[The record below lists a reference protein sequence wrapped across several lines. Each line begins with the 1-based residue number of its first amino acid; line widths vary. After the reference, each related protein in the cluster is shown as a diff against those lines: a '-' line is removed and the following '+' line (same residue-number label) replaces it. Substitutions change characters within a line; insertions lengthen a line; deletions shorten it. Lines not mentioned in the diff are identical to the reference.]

1 MAEKTK
7 KSTKKSGSVP
17 DLSKEARDIR
27 RSTVSFLEDI
37 EKSGEKLATE
47 VRKFFNEVTDHATSI
62 AGTAARTTASVTGKV
77 AEVDPREHLS
87 QVISEVKEVGES
99 SMRTLSD
106 GFDSLRHHIWNLPEV
121 EPAEGA
127 TTRKK
132 TGGGKS
138 ARKKTGGKKKKAGRK
153 KTAGRKTAGTRKA
166 AAKKKAASRKTKAV
180 AKKTAAK
187 KTKAVARKAA
197 KKTGAKK
204 KSKRKTAV

>member
-17 DLSKEARDIR
+17 DLSTEARDIR

-47 VRKFFNEVTDHATSI
+47 VRKFFNEVTEHATSI

-87 QVISEVKEVGES
+87 QVVSEVKEIGES
-99 SMRTLSD
+99 SMRTLSE

-121 EPAEGA
+121 EPVGTASG
-127 TTRKK
+127 RKK
-132 TGGGKS
+132 TSGGK
-138 ARKKTGGKKKKAGRK
+138 AAKKKTADKKKKTRR
-153 KTAGRKTAGTRKA
+153 KTAGRKTAGT
-166 AAKKKAASRKTKAV
+166 KKTASKKRAASRKTKAA
-180 AKKTAAK
+180 AKKTAK
-187 KTKAVARKAA
+187 KS
-197 KKTGAKK
+197 GAKK

>member
-47 VRKFFNEVTDHATSI
+47 VRKFFNEVTEHATSI

-87 QVISEVKEVGES
+87 QVVSEVKEIGES
-99 SMRTLSD
+99 SMRTLSE

-121 EPAEGA
+121 EPAGTA
-127 TTRKK
+127 SGRRKTSGGKAAKKK
-132 TGGGKS
+132 T
-138 ARKKTGGKKKKAGRK
+138 AGKKKKTRR
-153 KTAGRKTAGTRKA
+153 KTAGRKTAGTKKTA
-166 AAKKKAASRKTKAV
+166 SKKKAASRKTKAA
-180 AKKTAAK
+180 AKKTAK
-187 KTKAVARKAA
+187 KS
-197 KKTGAKK
+197 GAKK